1 MSNVWRATKAAQ
13 YAASLIGILMLASI
27 GIGQISFLNFY
38 LTRFAFEPGPWFSEH
53 LAPALADS
61 NHCLIV
67 GLSTAREGFDPAIL
81 ERSVPGT
88 KFLNGATTG
97 GNIEVVEVQAQIL
110 ARYGVHPKCVIVGVH
125 PFLMTAEFP
134 PLLASTGYLAHL
146 GFPDVFLLSN
156 RWLPR
161 REFQQVAEAMVL
173 PLKLHSDRL
182 NKLVRYGM
190 FRLQERFRS
199 EPLSINAYEY
209 FKDEFTSG
217 ANAHYDDIH
226 EAPERVAE
234 LTRAR
239 YDNYTSFTSRIPV
252 QSFRRALAMIRKRTG
267 TVFVVSM
274 PNQKALAGLNARGQA
289 RYDEALGEA
298 DVVQV
303 DCSGLVSDEHFI
315 DDAHLDKEG
324 RRILSSAI
332 GKIVTGATSN
342 SAKKLS
348 CSE

>member
-1 MSNVWRATKAAQ
+1 MANVWRATKAAQ
-13 YAASLIGILMLASI
+13 YVAALIGVLMLASI

-38 LTRFAFEPGPWFSEH
+38 ATRFAFEPGPWFSEH
-53 LAPALADS
+53 IAPVLADS

-67 GLSTAREGFDPAIL
+67 GLSTAREGFDTALL
-81 ERSVPGT
+81 EGAVPGT
-88 KFLNGATTG
+88 KFVNAATTG
-97 GNIEVVEVQAQIL
+97 GNIEVGEVQAQIL

-156 RWLPR
+156 RSLPR
-161 REFQQVAEAMVL
+161 REFRQIAEAMVL
-173 PLKLHSDRL
+173 PLRLHADRL
-182 NKLVRYGM
+182 NKLIRYRM
-190 FRLQERFRS
+190 FRLQQRFRS
-199 EPLSINAYEY
+199 EPLPIDAYQY

-217 ANAHYDDIH
+217 ANAHYDDVH

-234 LTRAR
+234 LTRTR
-239 YDNYTSFTSRIPV
+239 YRDYTSFTSRTPV
-252 QSFRRALAMIRKRTG
+252 QSFRRALAMIRNRTG

-274 PNQKALAGLNARGQA
+274 PNQKALAGLNARGQE

-298 DVVQV
+298 DVRV

-332 GKIVTGATSN
+332 GKIVADATSS
-342 SAKKLS
+342 SARKVS
-348 CSE
+348 CNE